1 MSLEVEIRAQTAEEY
16 ATAAKWPIW
25 TKEEY
30 EFDWSY
36 SQIEQCLILEG
47 EVDIVADSKK
57 WSFKAGDYVV
67 FPKGLKCKWIVK
79 KAVKKHYNFI

>member
-1 MSLEVEIRAQTAEEY
+1 MSLEVEVRAPTEQEK
-16 ATAAKWPIW
+16 ATAASWPIW
-25 TKEEY
+25 AKEVS

-47 EVDIVADSKK
+47 EVDIVANGKT

-67 FPKGLKCKWIVK
+67 FPKGLACKWIVK

>member
-1 MSLEVEIRAQTAEEY
+1 MSLEVEVRAPTPEESV
-16 ATAAKWPIW
+16 TAAKWPIW
-25 TKEEY
+25 TKEES